1 MSSIR
6 KTLTAMVGLLVL
18 LMTTPSLFAQGGVF
32 GPANKSDLYGGRGGN
47 SAQSRNI
54 PAGTVVDPGSQV
66 LYIVDTGVNLR
77 EQAREE
83 SGDSELEDPKWGDTL
98 QVVRPDLY
106 DGDDVAF
113 GAISQTFLA
122 ITNTHPTQAV
132 TVHFGYF
139 NASPEGCKRVHD
151 PRGSVE
157 PDPDAGGE
165 GRRRGS
171 LW

>member
-1 MSSIR
+1 M
-6 KTLTAMVGLLVL
+6 
-18 LMTTPSLFAQGGVF
+18 
-32 GPANKSDLYGGRGGN
+32 
-47 SAQSRNI
+47 
-54 PAGTVVDPGSQV
+54 

-83 SGDSELEDPKWGDTL
+83 SGDSELEDPKWGDPL

-132 TVHFGYF
+132 TVHFRYF
-139 NASPEGCKRVHD
+139 NASPEGCK
-151 PRGSVE
+151 PRPRPQRE
-157 PDPDAGGE
+157 C
-165 GRRRGS
+165 
-171 LW
+171 